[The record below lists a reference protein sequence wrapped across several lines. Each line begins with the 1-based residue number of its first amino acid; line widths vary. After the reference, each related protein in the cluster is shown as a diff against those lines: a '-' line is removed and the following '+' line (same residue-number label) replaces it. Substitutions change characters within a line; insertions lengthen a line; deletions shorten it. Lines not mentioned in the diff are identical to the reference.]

1 MKKGSGPKSSCFL
14 LFAVIFIS
22 ALFSARN
29 ASSLEAPKGKYIDKG
44 ACPFECCRYGP
55 WKVKKT
61 TTAYASPDASS
72 DLVGEYQSG
81 TKVTALTGEVH
92 TVPGRFIVK
101 KAHARYKPGD
111 VILVLT
117 YLGEAHFKIWF
128 HGRMSIENLEFSPAG
143 GSAGRR
149 CEATQYCWG
158 ELTGKLEFSWW
169 IKIKSADGWIGWT
182 NQGENFD
189 GQDACG

>member
-1 MKKGSGPKSSCFL
+1 MKKGASPKSSCYL

-22 ALFSARN
+22 ALLSARN

-55 WKVKKT
+55 WKGRKT

-128 HGRMSIENLEFSPAG
+128 NLVVRALSFWTAAKASATAALGRFCLFVSSAVASGREFH
-143 GSAGRR
+143 
-149 CEATQYCWG
+149 C
-158 ELTGKLEFSWW
+158 F
-169 IKIKSADGWIGWT
+169 
-182 NQGENFD
+182 
-189 GQDACG
+189 